1 MSNYPWLKFWNETP
15 DDPKWLAVADL
26 AGCTPQTAFYTFWKA
41 ASYANEHDRAG
52 GHITGLHPQV
62 IASFCRVTLAE
73 VSRIFQAFRELR
85 MLIGDRIANWTKR
98 QMEKLAKPRSSNA
111 ERQAKHRAKVAAEA
125 AQATIEFPGMAAP
138 PPQAVT
144 PREPVTLSH
153 EALHSSVTLAA
164 DLNSD
169 SDSSEANASEREP
182 AVAEVVQIKD
192 HQKEKKAD
200 RAQRRSRLP
209 ADWRPDDQDRQF
221 AFGKGYDDA
230 WIEEQAAACVDYSLA
245 HGKAYFDFHAYWRTW
260 VNNAPRFGNAARSP
274 AGRRSEPPSLIAA
287 ACAAL
292 AFGDVDPFEH

>member
-200 RAQRRSRLP
+200 RAQRRSRIS
-209 ADWRPDDQDRQF
+209 ADWQPDTQDRQY
-221 AFGKGYDDA
+221 AAAKGYNLE
-230 WIEEQAAACVDYSLA
+230 WIEGQGERFRDHHLKTGSLLA
-245 HGKAYFDFHAYWRTW
+245 DWNAGWRTW
-260 VNNAPRFGNAARSP
+260 VQRADDFAGRNGSARSGCDREGP
-274 AGRRSEPPSLIAA
+274 GPILG
-287 ACAAL
+287 
-292 AFGDVDPFEH
+292 AFRIFESFREKA

>member
-1 MSNYPWLKFWNETP
+1 MSTKHFRWLKLWNEAP
-15 DDPKWLAVADL
+15 DDPKFIAAADI
-26 AGCTPQTAFYTFWKA
+26 AGSSPANAWYAWSKSLT
-41 ASYANEHDRAG
+41 YANENDPRG
-52 GHITGLHPQV
+52 SITGLHPQV
-62 IASFCRVTLAE
+62 IASYCRITAE
-73 VSRIFQAFRELR
+73 EVKRIFEAFRELR
-85 MLIGDRIANWTKR
+85 MLIGDRIANWAKR
-98 QMEKLAKPRSSNA
+98 QTEKVLAKVRSAGA
-111 ERQAKHRAKVAAEA
+111 ERVARCRAKKAAAA
-125 AQATIEFPGMAAP
+125 AQGNFEFSGS
-138 PPQAVT
+138 AVT
-144 PREPVTLSH
+144 PEP
-153 EALHSSVTLAA
+153 ASVTGVTPLQTGVTAA
-164 DLNSD
+164 AEEEEDFN
-169 SDSSEANASEREP
+169 SEAIASESARAC
-182 AVAEVVQIKD
+182 AVVVQIKD